1 MQVNLTAR
9 LFCRK
14 DFLMQTILAVL
25 LSMIIST
32 VINALLLK
40 KVVERTTL
48 EFKKIL
54 EGYNGLIEKMI
65 KKGR

>member
-1 MQVNLTAR
+1 
-9 LFCRK
+9 
-14 DFLMQTILAVL
+14 MQTILAVL